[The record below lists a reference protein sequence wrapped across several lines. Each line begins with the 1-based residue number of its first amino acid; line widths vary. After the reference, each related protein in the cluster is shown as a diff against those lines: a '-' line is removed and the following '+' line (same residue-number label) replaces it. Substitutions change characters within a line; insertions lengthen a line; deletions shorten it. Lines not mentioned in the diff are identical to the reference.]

1 MLLQP
6 NDQWRWFMGED
17 KHLMLDLGAEMLFSS
32 PYLEKHLV
40 CSTSLDQCF
49 SVEDTG
55 LYYRFIDQ
63 LGTMG
68 SSAQRVQA
76 ALNGVAVARF
86 YKPLM
91 PQSWFF
97 EPQADYHQPELGE
110 LIGLDVENEQLTM
123 MVVETSPS
131 ASVCISLSAPRLL
144 SDSKQLNTFSAIKVM
159 NDRLVSLD
167 TINNIDDIRQVG

>member
-6 NDQWRWFMGED
+6 NDQWRWFIGED
-17 KHLMLDLGAEMLFSS
+17 KHLMLDLGEDMLFSS
-32 PYLEKHLV
+32 PYQEKNLV
-40 CSTSLDQCF
+40 CSASLNQCF

-55 LYYRFIDQ
+55 LYYRFLDK
-63 LGTMG
+63 LSDMG
-68 SSAQRVQA
+68 SAAQRVQA

-110 LIGLDVENEQLTM
+110 LIGLDVANEQLIM

-131 ASVCISLSAPRLL
+131 ASVCISLAGERLL
-144 SDSKQLNTFSAIKVM
+144 SGSKQLVTFGAIKVM

-167 TINNIDDIRQVG
+167 VLVDEVRRVG

>member
-17 KHLMLDLGAEMLFSS
+17 KHLMLDLGEEMLFCS
-32 PYLEKHLV
+32 PYVAKHLV
-40 CSTSLDQCF
+40 CSTSLEQCF

-55 LYYRFIDQ
+55 LYYRFLDK
-63 LGTMG
+63 LSNWG

-123 MVVETSPS
+123 MVIETSPS
-131 ASVCISLSAPRLL
+131 ASVCISLAPSRLL
-144 SDSKQLNTFSAIKVM
+144 SGSKQLNTFSAIKVM

-167 TINNIDDIRQVG
+167 VLSEIEKIRQVG

>member
-17 KHLMLDLGAEMLFSS
+17 QHLMLDLGEDMLFSS
-32 PYLEKHLV
+32 PYLAKHLV
-40 CSTSLDQCF
+40 CSSSLEQRF

-55 LYYRFIDQ
+55 LYYRFLDS
-63 LGTMG
+63 LTGMG

-110 LIGLDVENEQLTM
+110 LIGLDLVDEQLIM
-123 MVVETSPS
+123 MVVETSP
-131 ASVCISLSAPRLL
+131 AACVCISLSGKRLL
-144 SDSKQLNTFSAIKVM
+144 GGSKQLPNFGAIKVM

-167 TINNIDDIRQVG
+167 KLSELQEIRQVG